1 MENISQ
7 IILELST
14 QKYIIFI
21 SIILLGIISYLITRY
36 IIIKIIFHFFEKTST
51 KIDDILIEKGFLN
64 RLSYVVP
71 LLIIYNLS
79 DNLMI
84 GYEMINRLLLSVII
98 TVLSFSFNSLI
109 NVINEIYNR
118 SKYSKSI
125 NIKSYFQ
132 ILKLIINLLSIIVVI
147 AVLSGKSP
155 FYLLSGIGAL
165 TAVLMLVFKD
175 TILSLVSS
183 IQINSNDLFKIG
195 DWIEAPLF
203 GADGDVIDIALH
215 NVKIQNWDKT
225 ISIIPTYKLI
235 DSSFKNWRGMSI
247 SGGRRIKRSI
257 CIDMNSI
264 KFCSDEMINQYKK
277 INVITGY
284 INSKVAELK
293 DYNKTAVCN
302 NSEVNINGRSLT
314 NIGTYRAY
322 IKGYLKNNINIHKDM
337 TFLVRQL
344 SITDK
349 GLPIE
354 IYVFTNTT
362 DWIEYEEIQSDIF
375 DHLISSLAQF
385 DLKVFQ
391 NPSGND
397 LSNLKM

>member
-7 IILELST
+7 IILALSA
-14 QKYIIFI
+14 QKYMLFI
-21 SIILLGIISYLITRY
+21 SIIILGVISYIITRY

-51 KIDDILIEKGFLN
+51 KIDDILIEKGFFN

-79 DNLMI
+79 DNLMH
-84 GYEMINRLLLSVII
+84 GYEIINQLLLSVII
-98 TVLSFSFNSLI
+98 IVLSFSFSSLI

-118 SKYSKSI
+118 SKYSKSV

-132 ILKLIINLLSIIVVI
+132 ILKLIVNLLSIIVVI

-155 FYLLSGIGAL
+155 LYLLSGVGAL

-175 TILSLVSS
+175 TILSFVSS

-215 NVKIQNWDKT
+215 TVKIQNWDKT

-235 DSSFKNWRGMSI
+235 DSSFKNWRGMSR

-257 CIDMNSI
+257 YIDMNSI
-264 KFCSDEMINQYKK
+264 KFCSNEMINQYKK
-277 INVITGY
+277 INVISDY
-284 INSKVAELK
+284 MNSKVLELK
-293 DYNKTAVCN
+293 EHNEYKND
-302 NSEVNINGRSLT
+302 ELNINGRSLT

-322 IKGYLKNNINIHKDM
+322 VKGYLKNNINIHKDM

-344 SITDK
+344 SSTDK

-362 DWIEYEEIQSDIF
+362 DWIDYEEIQSDIF

-391 NPSGND
+391 NLAGND
-397 LSNLKM
+397 INNLKM

>member
-7 IILELST
+7 IILELSA
-14 QKYIIFI
+14 QKYIIFT
-21 SIILLGIISYLITRY
+21 SIIILGIISYLITRY
-36 IIIKIIFHFFEKTST
+36 IIIKIIFHFFKKTST

-64 RLSYVVP
+64 RLSYIVP
-71 LLIIYNLS
+71 LLLIYNLF
-79 DNLMI
+79 DNLMN
-84 GYEMINRLLLSVII
+84 GYEIINRLLLSVII

-132 ILKLIINLLSIIVVI
+132 ILKLIVNLLSIIVVI

-155 FYLLSGIGAL
+155 FYLLSGVGAL

-235 DSSFKNWRGMSI
+235 DSSFKNWRGMSR

-257 CIDMNSI
+257 YIDMNSI
-264 KFCSDEMINQYKK
+264 KFCSNEMISEYKK
-277 INVITGY
+277 INVISDY
-284 INSKVAELK
+284 INSKILELK
-293 DYNKTAVCN
+293 EHNETSN
-302 NSEVNINGRSLT
+302 NNELNINGRSLT
-314 NIGTYRAY
+314 NIGTYRSY

-344 SITDK
+344 SSTDK

-362 DWIEYEEIQSDIF
+362 DWIDYEEIQSDIF
-375 DHLISSLAQF
+375 DHLIASLAQF

-397 LSNLKM
+397 ISNFKM